1 MVIDSIKNKL
11 SKGLSP
17 AQTMMQNVLKIK
29 KGEKVLIVANPELN
43 PIAQEVYQAALETG
57 ANVSLIFQQKKT
69 AMDYAEKTVTGAILT
84 EPDVVISISA
94 VKLGKDE
101 NAVKN
106 CSIGSSAS

>member
-57 ANVSLIFQQKKT
+57 
-69 AMDYAEKTVTGAILT
+69 
-84 EPDVVISISA
+84 
-94 VKLGKDE
+94 
-101 NAVKN
+101 
-106 CSIGSSAS
+106 